1 MKEGTKISSNKTK
14 KGRCKRGIL
23 KERWEK
29 KEQKTN
35 ERVDEDKQ

>member
-1 MKEGTKISSNKTK
+1 MKEGTKISGDKAK
-14 KGRCKRGIL
+14 KGRYKRGIL

-35 ERVDEDKQ
+35 ERGDEDKQ